1 VTASI
6 ERASPLAGW
15 AQAFGAASADAAEF
29 SIREI
34 AFATQVNLR
43 GDASDPAFAAA
54 TAAILGCAL
63 PLAANTWQ
71 KAHEATAIW
80 LGPDEWLVIHE
91 TQDGAALAERLGAAL
106 QGVHR
111 SIVDVSAAR
120 TGVEIGGAQAR
131 TILAKGCSL
140 DLHAR
145 SFRAPGAAQT
155 LLAKARVLIQ
165 CREAPATFRVF
176 VASSFADYLAQ
187 WLLDAAAECAASR
200 DLDAGRIAARLA

>member
-1 VTASI
+1 MMASI
-6 ERASPLAGW
+6 ERGSALAGW
-15 AQAFGAASADAAEF
+15 AQAFRAASADAADF

-43 GDASDPAFAAA
+43 GDGSDDAFGAA
-54 TAAILGCAL
+54 TAAILGCSL

-71 KAHEATAIW
+71 KAHGTTALW
-80 LGPDEWLVIHE
+80 LGPDEWLVVDE
-91 TQDGAALAERLGAAL
+91 TQDGTALAGRLDAGL
-106 QGVHR
+106 QDVHR
-111 SIVDVSAAR
+111 SVVDVSAAR
-120 TGVEIGGAQAR
+120 CVIEIGGLQAR
-131 TILAKGCSL
+131 MVLAKGCSL

-145 SFRAPGAAQT
+145 SFRAPGCAQT

-165 CREAPATFRVF
+165 CREASAQLRLF